1 MNLSFEKLILMLGLA
16 CAVSCAQP
24 ENKTEILLPTPVTVV
39 KQNGSFAFKEGMT
52 VSVSSKEL
60 LSAVGYLESFLPRNF
75 LTVKSGEDAAAPILI
90 RRVDSLAKGGYHLAV
105 GKKQLLIEAAD
116 YSGVASAISTV
127 RQLLPDGIEARDWS
141 NLSME
146 CVDITD
152 APRFEWRGMHLDVSR
167 HFYDKEEV
175 KHLLDLMS
183 LYKLNKFHWHLTDD
197 QGWRIEIKRY
207 PLLTEKGA
215 WRKFNA
221 HDRTCLRY
229 EQELA
234 NPDYGIPA
242 DKIKIVEGDTI
253 YGGFYTQEDI
263 REVVGYAAE
272 RGIDVIPEIDMP
284 GHFLA
289 AIEQYPFV
297 DCEQAEAWGDVFS
310 SPICVGDEKAVEFAC
325 NIWKEVFELFPY
337 EYAHIGGDEVD
348 RKNWKSCRKCNE
360 LIRRE
365 KLGNVD
371 GIQAYFIREMERFF
385 NSHGK
390 RLIGWDEVVEDG
402 LNATSAIS
410 WWRSWCGDAV
420 KKATSKGMEAIICPN
435 TCFYFDYEQNDAS
448 LTQIYGTNPCPADLT
463 EAEQAL
469 VKGVQCN
476 IWCEWIP
483 SMDRMEYMITPR
495 MVAVSELGW
504 CAADKR
510 NDYPAFEGK
519 LLGHFSRFDRM
530 GVNYRIPDLKG
541 FHDRNAFVDSAALK
555 VECMLPG
562 IDIRYTTDGS
572 VPTLSSPKYTAP
584 VPVTQTTR
592 FVIRGFRPDG
602 TPGDIYRTEFIKQD
616 YMPAVTAPAALGE
629 GLRVERKDYT
639 GEVCARIPAAR
650 TLETYV
656 STNGVNIP
664 SEVKG
669 SIALL
674 FDGYIEVPAD
684 GVYTLSTLSDDGS
697 VVTIDGEVIVDNDG
711 AHSPRERT
719 SQVALAKGLHKIQVT
734 YFDYNGG
741 LLKFFETGADG
752 VKRECPAAWFK
763 YEL

>member
-1 MNLSFEKLILMLGLA
+1 MNHSFEKLFLMLGLA

-24 ENKTEILLPTPVTVV
+24 ESMSEILLPTPVAMV
-39 KQNGSFAFKEGMT
+39 KQNGTFTLKQGMV
-52 VSVSSKEL
+52 VSVANDEL
-60 LSAVGYLESFLPRNF
+60 LPAVGYLKSFLPQNF
-75 LTVKSGEDAAAPILI
+75 LTVKSGEDAEAPIVI
-90 RRVDSLAKGGYHLAV
+90 RRVDGLDKGGYHLSV
-105 GKKQLLIEAAD
+105 GSERLLIEAAD
-116 YSGVASAISTV
+116 YSGVASAISSV
-127 RQLLPDGIEARDWS
+127 RQLLPDAIEAKDWS
-141 NLSME
+141 NLEME

-152 APRFEWRGMHLDVSR
+152 VPRFEWRGMHLDVSR

-175 KHLLDLMS
+175 KHLIDMMS
-183 LYKLNKFHWHLTDD
+183 LYKFNKFHWHLTDD

-215 WRKFNA
+215 WRKFNSQ
-221 HDRTCLRY
+221 DRTCLYY
-229 EQELA
+229 EKEKS

-297 DCEQAEAWGDVFS
+297 DCENAEAWGDVFS
-310 SPICVGDEKAVEFAC
+310 SPICVGDEKAVEFAR

-337 EYAHIGGDEVD
+337 KYAHIGGDEVD
-348 RKNWKSCRKCNE
+348 RKNWKNCRKCNA
-360 LIRRE
+360 LIR
-365 KLGNVD
+365 KKGLKNVD

-385 NSHGK
+385 NDNGK
-390 RLIGWDEVVEDG
+390 RMIGWDEVVEDG
-402 LNATSAIS
+402 LNSTSAIS

-435 TCFYFDYEQNDAS
+435 TCFYFDYEQKDAS
-448 LTQIYGTNPCPADLT
+448 LRQIYESNPYPADLT
-463 EAEQAL
+463 EAEKAL

-483 SMDRMEYMITPR
+483 SMDRMEFMITPR
-495 MVAVSELGW
+495 MVAVGELGW
-504 CAADKR
+504 CAADKL
-510 NDYPAFEGK
+510 NDYAAFEGK
-519 LLGHFSRFDRM
+519 VLRHFSRFDKM

-541 FHDRNAFVDSAALK
+541 FYDKNAFVDHAELK
-555 VECMLPG
+555 VECLLPG
-562 IDIRYTTDGS
+562 IDVHYTTDGS
-572 VPTLSSPKYTAP
+572 VPTPSSPKYTSP
-584 VPVTQTTR
+584 VKVTQTTR
-592 FVIRGFRPDG
+592 FMIRGFRPDG
-602 TPGDIYRTEFIKQD
+602 TAGDIYKTEFLKQD
-616 YMPAVTAPAALGE
+616 YAPAVAAPASLAE

-639 GEVCARIPAAR
+639 GSLCGEIPAAR
-650 TLETYV
+650 TLKTYV

-684 GVYTLSTLSDDGS
+684 DVYTLSTLSDDGS
-697 VVTIDGEVIVDNDG
+697 VVTIDGRVIVNNDG
-711 AHSPRERT
+711 LHSSRELT

-741 LLKFFETGADG
+741 QLKLFVTGNDG
-752 VKRECPAAWFK
+752 VKRECPSEWFK